1 MTAATEMV
9 WLGEDR
15 FDAHRVD
22 LPELRPGEVLVR
34 VLVAGICGS
43 DRHTV
48 LGHRDA
54 PCPSVLGH
62 ESVGEVV
69 AVGPCAP
76 DAPVPTDVCGG
87 GLQIGDRV
95 VWSVTVAC
103 GHCDRCRAGITAKC
117 RHLRKV
123 GHERV
128 DSGWPLSGGYASHML
143 LPVGTAI
150 TRVPDGLGNRAAS
163 LASCAGGTAVAALE
177 AATRVLGRADLSGL
191 DVLVVGAGGLGTI
204 ATAGAVAIGGEVAVS
219 DLSAERLRTACRFGA
234 RVHDSES
241 DAHERFDVA
250 LEFSGTPSGVRSALA
265 GLRLGGVM
273 VLVGAVSP
281 IGEVA
286 FDPEHVVR
294 DHLTITGVH
303 NYEPRHLVRAVELLA
318 RDPLWEELVETPLPL
333 TQLHDALLEP
343 AADPR
348 VLRRTV
354 AADAQS

>member
-9 WLGEDR
+9 WLGADR
-15 FDAHRVD
+15 FDEHRVEM
-22 LPELRPGEVLVR
+22 PELWPGEVLVR
-34 VLVAGICGS
+34 VLVAGVCGS

-62 ESVGEVV
+62 ESVGEIV
-69 AVGPCAP
+69 AIGSPGR
-76 DAPVPTDVCGG
+76 DAPAPTDVGG
-87 GLQIGDRV
+87 GDLQVGDRV

-103 GHCDRCRAGITAKC
+103 GQCDRCRAGVTAKC

-123 GHERV
+123 GHERA

-150 TRVPDGLGNRAAS
+150 TRVPDRLGNRAAS

-177 AATRVLGRADLSGL
+177 VATRMLGRADLSGL
-191 DVLVVGAGGLGTI
+191 EVLVVGAGALGTI
-204 ATAGAVAIGGEVAVS
+204 ATAGAVALGGQVAVC
-219 DLSAERLRTACRFGA
+219 DLSDERLRTAGRFGA
-234 RVHDSES
+234 RVHEPGS
-241 DAHERFDVA
+241 ATAGCFDVA
-250 LEFSGTPSGVRSALA
+250 LEFSGTPSGVHSGLA
-265 GLRLGGVM
+265 GLRLGGVLVM
-273 VLVGAVSP
+273 VGAVSP

-286 FDPEHVVR
+286 VDPEHVVR

-318 RDPLWEELVETPLPL
+318 RDPLWEELVEAPLPL
-333 TQLHDALLEP
+333 ARLHDALLEP
-343 AADPR
+343 AADSR
-348 VLRRTV
+348 TLRRSV
-354 AADAQS
+354 AAVTRG